1 MTKIQTGIFT
11 ATIFVSAFLLFL
23 VQPMFAKMML
33 PVLGGTA
40 AVWGSGAALV
50 RFSGAGGGE
59 GVGDGGIAEAGV

>member
-40 AVWGSGAALV
+40 AVWTTCIDITL
-50 RFSGAGGGE
+50 
-59 GVGDGGIAEAGV
+59 